1 MDRMQFVNQ
10 IAAIDLQISTLRERM
25 MPTRKSD
32 DGGDRTDRD
41 DLQRQV
47 RRLVDR
53 KAELRTAFA
62 NS

>member
-1 MDRMQFVNQ
+1 MDRMQFVDQ
-10 IAAIDLQISTLRERM
+10 IAALDLQISELRERM
-25 MPTRKSD
+25 MPMRKN
-32 DGGDRTDRD
+32 GVEGDRTERD
-41 DLQRQV
+41 YLQQQL

>member
-1 MDRMQFVNQ
+1 MQFVDQ
-10 IAAIDLQISTLRERM
+10 IAALDLQISELRERM
-25 MPTRKSD
+25 MPMRKN
-32 DGGDRTDRD
+32 GVEGDRTERD
-41 DLQRQV
+41 YLQQQL

>member
-1 MDRMQFVNQ
+1 MDRMQFVDQ
-10 IAAIDLQISTLRERM
+10 IAALDLQISKLRERM
-25 MPTRKSD
+25 TPIRKND
-32 DGGDRTDRD
+32 VAGDRTEHDH
-41 DLQRQV
+41 LQQQV

>member
-1 MDRMQFVNQ
+1 MDRMQFVDQ

-25 MPTRKSD
+25 MPTRKTD

-41 DLQRQV
+41 ELQRQV